1 MKTTHMA
8 GRTWH
13 YSHCLGRMTGEHNGK
28 TGGFAYPMDVACAG
42 DDILFVISRGMGMDE
57 SKSGK
62 ADFNRRIGKTT
73 IDELHFGDFARG
85 EFTWPTSIDVAGDG
99 NVYVADE
106 YHSSISFFAPDRIMT
121 YPEADPD
128 GESLGSWGEPGSEE
142 GQLKGPT
149 GIEFDEDDNLYVVDS
164 RNDRVQKFTKA
175 GEYISGW
182 GAQGGG
188 PGEFDRPW
196 GITVDGAGDVY
207 VADWGNHR
215 VQKFDAEGNHL
226 LTFGGDGLD
235 VIKHPSAVAV
245 DSEGD
250 VYVVDWGN
258 RRVQIFD
265 PAGDVITALYG
276 DADGFS
282 KAGIY
287 NINRDP
293 ESMKKLNASEGTM
306 ERLATF
312 GRPLGI
318 AIDEKDRVIVTDA
331 RGRLLVYAKDKDYAP
346 PTV

>member
-42 DDILFVISRGMGMDE
+42 DDILFVISRGMGIDE
-57 SKSGK
+57 SKSGRS
-62 ADFNRRIGKTT
+62 DGNRRIGKTT

-85 EFTWPTSIDVAGDG
+85 HFTWPTSIDVAGDG

-106 YHSSISFFAPDRIMT
+106 YENTISFFAPDRVMT
-121 YPEADPD
+121 YPEFDPE
-128 GESLGSWGEPGSEE
+128 GEALGQWGEAGSAE
-142 GQLKGPT
+142 GQLNGPT
-149 GIEFDEDDNLYVVDS
+149 GIEFDADDNLYVVDS
-164 RNDRVQKFTKA
+164 RNHRVQKFTKE
-175 GEYISGW
+175 GRFLSSLGGRGD
-182 GAQGGG
+182 GA
-188 PGEFDRPW
+188 GEFDRPW
-196 GITVDGAGDVY
+196 GITIDGAGDVY
-207 VADWGNHR
+207 VADWGNDR
-215 VQKFDAEGNHL
+215 VQKFGPDGKHL
-226 LTFGGDGLD
+226 MTFGGDGAEVL
-235 VIKHPSAVAV
+235 KNPSAVAV
-245 DSEGD
+245 DSDGD

-265 PAGDVITALYG
+265 AEGDVITALYG

-293 ESMKKLNASEGTM
+293 GSIKMLKASEGVM
-306 ERLATF
+306 GRLARF

-318 AIDEKDRVIVTDA
+318 AIDEKDRIVVTDA
-331 RGRLLVYAKDKDYAP
+331 RGRLLVYVKDKDYVP
-346 PTV
+346 PSV